1 MYVCTQGRCG
11 CFFLQFFS
19 SLFFS
24 CLLFLLM
31 RLMGAVKHVLLVV
44 ARGIKKKELAET
56 PVGGWLVWSSL
67 RFLFLEAN
75 FCGELVSCVPAQ
87 PGVSCGQHMDPACE
101 LVVAGGWLSAACAWS
116 ACSATIGY
124 RQQSYNILILP
135 A

>member
-44 ARGIKKKELAET
+44 ARGITKRIGRDASWGLA
-56 PVGGWLVWSSL
+56 GLVFAEIPLLGSEFL
-67 RFLFLEAN
+67 R
-75 FCGELVSCVPAQ
+75 
-87 PGVSCGQHMDPACE
+87 
-101 LVVAGGWLSAACAWS
+101 
-116 ACSATIGY
+116 
-124 RQQSYNILILP
+124 
-135 A
+135 

>member
-44 ARGIKKKELAET
+44 ARGIKKENWPRRQLGA
-56 PVGGWLVWSSL
+56 GWSGL
-67 RFLFLEAN
+67 R
-75 FCGELVSCVPAQ
+75 
-87 PGVSCGQHMDPACE
+87 
-101 LVVAGGWLSAACAWS
+101 
-116 ACSATIGY
+116 
-124 RQQSYNILILP
+124 
-135 A
+135 